1 MRPKSTSRVVH
12 WLVQLGLGGR
22 GGGGVEFEPN
32 YEDRFLNT
40 KTELRHEWSKLKL
53 YIVSPYRLGSVD
65 SLCLGKDKKT
75 KDDNDIT

>member
-1 MRPKSTSRVVH
+1 MVGPIRV
-12 WLVQLGLGGR
+12 GGE
-22 GGGGVEFEPN
+22 GGVEFEPN

-40 KTELRHEWSKLKL
+40 KTEPRHEWSELKL